1 MTTAFDRH
9 RISRRTLLRAMAALA
24 GAAALPTLDTRRA
37 RADMPDLPANFG
49 KGRTV
54 AIIGAGVAGLTA
66 GWKLANA
73 GFSVTIYEGNSRY
86 GGRSLTPRPIR
97 PEYRKWW
104 FDKYNPDRLFPE
116 MYVSEYK
123 EDSRSPDPVPQICR
137 FDDPTWDPH
146 SRKPPVELLLNA
158 GPGRIPSDHVSLI
171 QLCQQ
176 TGVALEPYI
185 FQSNYNL
192 LQSPTFANGKP
203 ISYDDVNYSLR
214 GQVAQMLYKLIE
226 DGHMASEF
234 PVEDQKKKMLNM
246 LTQFGDLNNQHVF
259 ANSARVGYSHLPGG
273 WRDAPVINPVVP
285 LADTLDSGFVGGG
298 NPETTTGSF
307 LFNSDNIDWQNS
319 LMQPIGGMDRIW
331 QRLLVQDVPASALR
345 LQAGHPRGRVLA
357 ARDARRRSARRYV
370 GDLVH
375 LNHRV
380 TAIIEEPAQQK
391 IRIDFISTDPTS
403 GKTATGSELADF
415 CFSSMAPNLLA
426 KIQNSLPP
434 EFNKNLAA
442 VDQTPAIKVG
452 WQGRYRFWEKEN
464 KIYGGI
470 SWTDDIIGQIWYP
483 SEDFNAP
490 TGVLTGAYNRGKG
503 ATEFGLLSQK
513 ERLARALAG
522 GAKLH
527 PNFEAKVFADRGIT
541 IAWHYMPFQVGGWAS
556 DTASTQPDVYHA
568 ITDLPQ
574 GRLYLAGD
582 AYSYLPGWQEGAV
595 TSVHTA
601 IQALAKQMG

>member
-1 MTTAFDRH
+1 
-9 RISRRTLLRAMAALA
+9 MAALA

-37 RADMPDLPANFG
+37 RADMPDLPTNFG

-54 AIIGAGVAGLTA
+54 TIIGAGVAGLTA
-66 GWKLANA
+66 GWKLANK

-97 PEYRKWW
+97 DEYRKWW

-123 EDSRSPDPVPQICR
+123 EDWGSPDPVPQICR
-137 FDDPTWDPH
+137 FDDPDWKPQ
-146 SRKPPVELLLNA
+146 SGEPPVELFFNA

-192 LQSPTFANGKP
+192 LQSPKFANGKP
-203 ISYDDVNYSLR
+203 ISYDEVNYSLK

-226 DGHMASEF
+226 DGHMASEY
-234 PVEDQKKKMLNM
+234 PVETQKKMLAA
-246 LTQFGDLNNQHVF
+246 LIQFGDLNKQHVF
-259 ANSARVGYSHLPGG
+259 ADSARIGYSHLPGG

-298 NPETTTGSF
+298 NPEISPGSF

-331 QRLLVQDVPASALR
+331 QRLLVQEVPASALR
-345 LQAGHPRGRVLA
+345 MQAGDDPRGRVLA
-357 ARDARRRSARRYV
+357 ARDARVGRAQRYL

-380 TAIIEEPAQQK
+380 TAIMEEPAQQK

-403 GKTATGSELADF
+403 GETATGSELADF

-426 KIQNSLPP
+426 KIQNSLPDKFK
-434 EFNKNLAA
+434 ENLAA
-442 VDQTPAIKVG
+442 VEQTPAIKVG

-483 SEDFNAP
+483 SEDFNAR
-490 TGVLTGAYNRGKG
+490 TGVLTGAYNR
-503 ATEFGLLSQK
+503 AERAEEFGSLSQK

-527 PNFEAKVFADRGIT
+527 PGFADKVYVDRGVT
-541 IAWHYMPFQVGGWAS
+541 IAWQHMPFQVGGWAS
-556 DTASTQPDVYHA
+556 ATASTQPEVYKA

-595 TSVHTA
+595 TSVHAA
-601 IQALAKQMG
+601 IQALAKYMG